1 MLRKFCLL
9 ATLFAVLPGY
19 SAMAATFGKV
29 VSIGGHASDV
39 ALDEPRGVLYVANFT
54 ANRIEV
60 VSLATKSVQTSIN
73 VMPQPYSI
81 SVSPDGHWLLLA
93 HFGNIADPGT
103 PANALTLID
112 LTNNYAA
119 QTFMLPDPPLGLA
132 FGADNRALVLT
143 NTNFLIFDPLTGT
156 TRVLVS
162 IADQAAKSIPQP
174 PQSFPTNIV
183 AASVGASA
191 DGLWIYGF
199 GDNLI
204 FRYNVP
210 ASALYSSGYGSE
222 PPQGPR
228 AVSVAQD
235 GSYAAMGWIMTDQQ
249 GRHFAEFPNPL
260 GTLNVG
266 GHAVD
271 SVRGLVFSEV
281 QQALTDPPVL
291 TVRDSDNLTLRDRLQ
306 LPEHLAGRAVLSSD
320 RSTMYASS
328 DSGVLIMPV
337 GNLNLSPR
345 LTTSLENLVFRGNFC
360 DRTVATQTF
369 VLSEAG
375 GAKIPFS
382 ITSSNPG
389 VTVSPSSGTT
399 PATITVKVDPTTF
412 ADTKGTVAVQLSFTS
427 TVAVNIPNN
436 VRVLVNSREPNQRG
450 TIVNIPGTLVDMIS
464 HPAKDEFYVLRQD
477 LNQLLV
483 FNGSN
488 NTLKTTLRTCTKPM
502 SMTITWDRTKLLVG
516 CDNSHM
522 LSVYDLA
529 TLTPLESI
537 YAPRSYVQS
546 IASSAKAILA
556 VMRDGGGEEPQIHK
570 VDLKDLTTSKYT
582 RLGVYENTIP
592 LNTVMAPAPNGS
604 SIMMASKDGSVMLY
618 DATVDSFTVSRKD
631 FSALGGAYAAS
642 SYGQYVIGN
651 MIFDSSLVQTAVI
664 QPTSGTSS
672 GFAFVDQNG
681 LFLSA
686 QNSTSPGVL
695 ARVNTADG
703 TAVLPTG
710 VVEAGVLGSVNQA
723 FTRSLIVLPSR
734 SEIVALTTSGITVL
748 PPNYDAAVA
757 PPFITSVVSAAD
769 LKSPVAPGGLMA
781 LLGTNLSATNQA
793 TNELPLPTALADS
806 CLTVNGAPT
815 HIMFVSPGQV
825 NAQMP
830 SQASGNVALV
840 LHTPGGVSNT
850 FLMTVLTGAPAVFLT
865 TLDGV
870 ANVPAIVRWN
880 NGLVVTST
888 NPVHR
893 GDILTIYLTGLGAVD
908 PPVSDGFPGPVSP
921 LATTLI
927 NPIVKIGGVEANV
940 LFSGLVPGYV
950 GWYVLN
956 ISVSSS
962 TPQGLSVPLT
972 ITQGGFTYTQNVR
985 VVQQ

>member
-1 MLRKFCLL
+1 
-9 ATLFAVLPGY
+9 
-19 SAMAATFGKV
+19 
-29 VSIGGHASDV
+29 
-39 ALDEPRGVLYVANFT
+39 
-54 ANRIEV
+54 
-60 VSLATKSVQTSIN
+60 
-73 VMPQPYSI
+73 
-81 SVSPDGHWLLLA
+81 
-93 HFGNIADPGT
+93 
-103 PANALTLID
+103 
-112 LTNNYAA
+112 
-119 QTFMLPDPPLGLA
+119 
-132 FGADNRALVLT
+132 
-143 NTNFLIFDPLTGT
+143 
-156 TRVLVS
+156 
-162 IADQAAKSIPQP
+162 
-174 PQSFPTNIV
+174 
-183 AASVGASA
+183 
-191 DGLWIYGF
+191 
-199 GDNLI
+199 
-204 FRYNVP
+204 
-210 ASALYSSGYGSE
+210 
-222 PPQGPR
+222 
-228 AVSVAQD
+228 
-235 GSYAAMGWIMTDQQ
+235 
-249 GRHFAEFPNPL
+249 
-260 GTLNVG
+260 
-266 GHAVD
+266 
-271 SVRGLVFSEV
+271 
-281 QQALTDPPVL
+281 
-291 TVRDSDNLTLRDRLQ
+291 
-306 LPEHLAGRAVLSSD
+306 
-320 RSTMYASS
+320 
-328 DSGVLIMPV
+328 
-337 GNLNLSPR
+337 
-345 LTTSLENLVFRGNFC
+345 
-360 DRTVATQTF
+360 
-369 VLSEAG
+369 
-375 GAKIPFS
+375 
-382 ITSSNPG
+382 
-389 VTVSPSSGTT
+389 
-399 PATITVKVDPTTF
+399 
-412 ADTKGTVAVQLSFTS
+412 
-427 TVAVNIPNN
+427 
-436 VRVLVNSREPNQRG
+436 
-450 TIVNIPGTLVDMIS
+450 
-464 HPAKDEFYVLRQD
+464 
-477 LNQLLV
+477 
-483 FNGSN
+483 
-488 NTLKTTLRTCTKPM
+488 LKTTLRTCTKPM

-522 LSVYDLA
+522 LYVYDLA
-529 TLTPLESI
+529 TLTNLEPI

-604 SIMMASKDGSVMLY
+604 TIMMASKDGSVMLY

-664 QPTSGTSS
+664 QPTNGTSS
-672 GFAFVDQNG
+672 GFVFVDQNG

-748 PPNYDAAVA
+748 PPNYDAATA

-793 TNELPLPTALADS
+793 TSELPLPTALADS

-908 PPVSDGFPGPVSP
+908 PPVNDGFPGPTSP
-921 LATTLI
+921 LSTTLI
-927 NPIVKIGGVEANV
+927 KPIVKIGGVEANV

-950 GWYVLN
+950 GWYVVN
-956 ISVSSS
+956 VSVSSS

-972 ITQGGFTYTQNVR
+972 ITQGGFTYSQNVR